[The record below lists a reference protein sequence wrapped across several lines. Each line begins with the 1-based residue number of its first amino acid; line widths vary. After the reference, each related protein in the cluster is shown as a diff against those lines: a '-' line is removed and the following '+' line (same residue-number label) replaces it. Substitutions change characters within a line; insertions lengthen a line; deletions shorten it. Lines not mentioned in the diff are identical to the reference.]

1 MYYESHITIEPVFDD
16 VLTTVTQIAGIS
28 KFKVAKLLM
37 KKRKE
42 DTEERSQY
50 DTFMTGHS
58 DSYESLA
65 KRMNDAIHNLQ
76 HTGIKVWRY
85 KIEHVVLD
93 SRIDDELNLLIGE

>member
-16 VLTTVTQIAGIS
+16 VLARVMQIAS
-28 KFKVAKLLM
+28 DNNFKVAKLLM
-37 KKRKE
+37 KKREE

-58 DSYESLA
+58 DSYATLA
-65 KRMNDAIHNLQ
+65 DRMNSAIRNLQ
-76 HTGIKVWRY
+76 DKGFKVWRY

-93 SRIDDELNLLIGE
+93 SRINDDLHLLIGE